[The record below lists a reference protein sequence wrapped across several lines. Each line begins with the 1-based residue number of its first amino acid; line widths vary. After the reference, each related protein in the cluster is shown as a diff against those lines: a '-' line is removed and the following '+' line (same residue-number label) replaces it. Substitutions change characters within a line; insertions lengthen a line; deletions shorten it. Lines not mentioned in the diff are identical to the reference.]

1 MKTWIFD
8 VDGTLANTDHR
19 NHYLQK
25 TPKNWTAWT
34 ASAIHDT
41 PYWEIVDLVQAAHNL
56 GIRVV
61 IATGRMEHHRE
72 QTTEWLE
79 EHNIVYDLLYMRA
92 EGDFRDDNIVKK
104 EYLDDMREKS
114 YNPVMV
120 FEDRDR
126 VVDMW
131 RANGIKCLQVQ
142 PGAY

>member
-1 MKTWIFD
+1 MKTWVFD
-8 VDGTLANTDHR
+8 IDGTLANTDHR
-19 NHYLQK
+19 NQYLKQ
-25 TPKNWTAWT
+25 TPKDWTSWT
-34 ASAIHDT
+34 NNAHKDT

-61 IATGRMEHHRE
+61 IATGRMNHHRE
-72 QTTEWLE
+72 QTTEWLA
-79 EHNIVYDLLYMRA
+79 EHNIYYDILYMRPDK
-92 EGDFRDDNIVKK
+92 DFRDDNIVKK
-104 EYLDDMREKS
+104 EYLDDMREKG

-126 VVDMW
+126 VVEMW

>member
-8 VDGTLANTDHR
+8 IDGTLANTDHR
-19 NHYLQK
+19 NHYLHQK
-25 TPKNWTAWT
+25 PKDWKSW
-34 ASAIHDT
+34 SAEAPLDT
-41 PYWEIVDLVQAAHNL
+41 PYWEIVDLVNAAHCI
-56 GIRVV
+56 GIKV
-61 IATGRMEHHRE
+61 IVATGRMEKHRE
-72 QTTEWLE
+72 QTTKWLE
-79 EHNIVYDLLYMRA
+79 DHKIFYDHLYMRDDA
-92 EGDFRDDNIVKK
+92 DFRDDNILKK
-104 EYLDDMREKS
+104 EYLDDIRNKG